1 MGYGKTWMT
10 DSLNAY
16 PGSLAKADE
25 ILELAGEFRQA
36 AYAMIPLGRRG
47 NPLSRLCRFSA
58 IHSIELHLN
67 ALLLHAGHEPARI
80 RRMQHDLAERIE
92 LAMESGL
99 KLRKRTASHILTIV
113 GNREYLVTRYGPEIP
128 ASVSQLNRLT
138 ATLDEVANKVAAIM
152 KERVERRWIGPDTPD
167 CQRGGEADFPRTEN

>member
-1 MGYGKTWMT
+1 MGYGKIWMT

-36 AYAMIPLGRRG
+36 AYALMPLGRRG
-47 NPLSRLCRFSA
+47 SPLSRAPCRFSA

-80 RRMQHDLAERIE
+80 RAMQHNLAMRIE
-92 LAMESGL
+92 LAMASGL
-99 KLRKRTASHILTIV
+99 KLRKRTASHILAIV
-113 GNREYLVTRYGPEIP
+113 GNREYLVTRYGPEMT

-138 ATLDEVANKVAAIM
+138 ATLDEVAKKVAAIM
-152 KERVERRWIGPDTPD
+152 KAA
-167 CQRGGEADFPRTEN
+167 C